1 MTTTRKDI
9 IRLTTT
15 NQATCTDLINQL
27 EKGYIAMNKKF
38 FKNSLPDVTITLIPD
53 VKGNAIGWI
62 YSKPMWH
69 KNGEMYY
76 ELNICSDHL
85 DRSKVEIYGTL
96 LHEMVHIY
104 NAVNGIKDTSRSGGS
119 YHNKKYG
126 EQAEKH
132 GLSVEVSEKYGYAHT
147 TPTTDTAKWI
157 EENLT
162 DLVNMYRETFKTSAK
177 RIRVRSHSI
186 KYVCPCC
193 GDSARTTKEMVLV
206 CGTCNKVMEAD

>member
-1 MTTTRKDI
+1 MTTKKQT
-9 IRLTTT
+9 IRISTS

-27 EKGYIAMNKKF
+27 EKGYVAMNKKF
-38 FKNSLPDVTITLIPD
+38 FNKSLPDVTITLIPD
-53 VKGNAIGWI
+53 VKGNALGWI
-62 YSKPMWH
+62 YSKPVWH

-104 NAVNGIKDTSRSGGS
+104 NAVNGIKDTSRYGV

-147 TPTTDTAKWI
+147 TPTAETAKWI
-157 EENLT
+157 EENLA
-162 DLVNMYRETFKTSAK
+162 DLINMYREAFKTSAK
-177 RIRVRSHSI
+177 RIRTGSTSI
-186 KYVCPCC
+186 KYVCPHCQT
-193 GDSARTTKEMVLV
+193 SVRATKEVNIMCAD
-206 CGTCNKVMEAD
+206 CGVMMEAE